1 MEWGDR
7 ERKAEAFQ
15 CSSEQVLLPGL
26 LYQCEAMLEE
36 FEDVVGD
43 WYFHHQEQP
52 LQHFLCGR
60 HVLPATETGKCKSL
74 GSSPSFPAIP
84 GINTECFFSFYL
96 ACLQETWTGKEKI
109 SDGQEETEEEEEE
122 KEENKEI
129 TKTSGTPKHDPED
142 L

>member
-7 ERKAEAFQ
+7 ERKAGAFQ
-15 CSSEQVLLPGL
+15 CSSDQVLLPGL
-26 LYQCEAMLEE
+26 LYQCETMLEE

-52 LQHFLCGR
+52 LQHFLCER
-60 HVLPATETGKCKSL
+60 HVLPATET
-74 GSSPSFPAIP
+74 
-84 GINTECFFSFYL
+84 

-109 SDGQEETEEEEEE
+109 SDGQEETDEEEEE